1 LALALTKNGRY
12 TDAWF
17 AFEHALKINPSEYK
31 LIHNYLICILE
42 SGDLNRF
49 EIMYKKAKFLPP
61 EEYSRIKRIS
71 LDFKSALGQ
80 LDVKRKP
87 LRATTFSK
95 SVIPKIAKDKPIMD
109 TKSKIVEANEEE
121 EKD

>member
-1 LALALTKNGRY
+1 M
-12 TDAWF
+12 
-17 AFEHALKINPSEYK
+17 
-31 LIHNYLICILE
+31 
-42 SGDLNRF
+42 NRF

-71 LDFKSALGQ
+71 LDFKSALGH
-80 LDVKRKP
+80 LDIKKKP

-95 SVIPKIAKDKPIMD
+95 SVIPKVAGDKPLMD
-109 TKSKIVEANEEE
+109 TKSKIIEANEEE